1 MILSKASSSSALV
14 LLGRQTGITVIP
26 AGTELTRLNYF
37 DGKFLRAQDLQ
48 AEQAYLRNLV
58 ELSNRA
64 NGAGVVHGF
73 DLTLAGGDRMTLGP
87 GLAIDAQGR
96 VLMLPQEHGV
106 SIQDLIN
113 RSRPAA
119 GAVQS
124 SLVERSGSFEVCEEI
139 VTEPGTGAVAGRDWY
154 LITIGHAEAL
164 CGEEDVYGKL
174 CEEACITTTDR
185 PFRVEGVVLR
195 ATPLT
200 LSTPLAQSNAVALDR
215 THLRSLIASA
225 FFEDERK
232 RVGSLI
238 SGAGLQSPV
247 WCRGA
252 SPFGGSEVA
261 LGVLVREGSATLFLD
276 EWIAR
281 RELMETSPR
290 RYWQWRM
297 AMRPWDV
304 YLAQILQFQCQLHD
318 RFRTLPPELE
328 QDDPCVQAKKLVA
341 EAAEHFQVLTGFY
354 KETTARLAK
363 MTRSV
368 RDKLLEDQP
377 ALKTGL
383 EKFALFQDRLVKV
396 GQAFKFVP
404 PERALIHWGF
414 AELPPAGYLMVM
426 PGSTVSVNQQVR
438 RMMGEGVDL
447 RFCIVR
453 PDFVPHALEEAQHME
468 RISLLE
474 GLDHPE
480 RKPQV
485 DVLVPNG
492 RIAPDRVDT
501 GSFYE
506 MRLNLIP
513 DNLAVLGIAARRA
526 LRPDDEDD
534 GDAAKLSIHTNLT
547 LNTDAF
553 RTAYLAAL
561 SRAGEQREPETF
573 EYSGAA
579 RTEGA
584 PGQGFA
590 FHFAGATRAFTFEAA
605 QPKPAPAPAPAG
617 TDQPIVGTAQ
627 PAGTTGATILNVNSG
642 ATLSLLRSKALAAVR
657 AGPEARSS
665 LWTSLEID
673 RDPSELAR
681 GQSARVKGECFVLLT
696 LEAQKAAVLAT
707 NARAELEVADRSVL
721 VRASFAGELQI
732 EDQDLR
738 PGRLEVRETKCVLA
752 GELNLSFRQGTRQ
765 ENFSLYLS
773 EPVRILRTDGTYGPS
788 YRIEAPEPS
797 VLQPLVAELEVRR
810 DWKSAT
816 QAEAIGVMSFRA
828 PREQAQPAAGAP
840 GAPSAGGGA
849 GVMRLNVSAA
859 LTNALEA
866 SKLVLRQAFR
876 AWQTINPAVRE
887 PNHPAHE
894 AAIRALRSIGTALGG
909 GKFADLAA
917 KRLFPAPP
925 PAGSE
930 LNVLATLDWVLFHRR
945 RDKVCREEKPVAPIE
960 TRHYAVYHVTLT
972 GDQSVDALRKLLER
986 TGAQAAGLP
995 ALDFVQTV
1003 EFGAGIHAVV
1013 SSHTQ
1018 LQASWRQDVGLDAGD
1033 IVGGIIASRGVAA
1046 AEGERLAQER
1056 IEALVEVLGV
1066 VVPVDARPDY
1076 EVMPRVPDPLDIAG
1090 NDGAIIVATRKAVAT
1105 NCHDVVAVEREEE
1118 LKQLGDA
1125 ALAGRLEEAL
1135 AASKTAKP
1143 LGKVNFTGAAPEQ
1156 ASLKAVQDQ
1165 WAPLNLG
1172 KASLG
1177 IVVAAAPDTASAS
1190 YPPQAAAIIAA
1201 LGGSTTPGLVKS
1213 PKPMPG
1219 CPAMTIVAGSVER
1232 RNALLIYTNW
1242 DNGEH
1247 FIPAGAAPYSSPM
1260 EFRNNAPQGDAL
1272 KSYIAGLTAN
1282 QPVRGVTLAT
1292 PQAAPDGG
1300 ANARLKAVLDALVA
1314 AGLPLPDAA
1323 RQVVEALS
1331 APDRKQLETAGFTP
1345 NDYEDIIFFELNA
1358 G

>member
-1 MILSKASSSSALV
+1 
-14 LLGRQTGITVIP
+14 
-26 AGTELTRLNYF
+26 
-37 DGKFLRAQDLQ
+37 
-48 AEQAYLRNLV
+48 
-58 ELSNRA
+58 
-64 NGAGVVHGF
+64 
-73 DLTLAGGDRMTLGP
+73 
-87 GLAIDAQGR
+87 
-96 VLMLPQEHGV
+96 
-106 SIQDLIN
+106 
-113 RSRPAA
+113 
-119 GAVQS
+119 
-124 SLVERSGSFEVCEEI
+124 
-139 VTEPGTGAVAGRDWY
+139 
-154 LITIGHAEAL
+154 
-164 CGEEDVYGKL
+164 
-174 CEEACITTTDR
+174 
-185 PFRVEGVVLR
+185 
-195 ATPLT
+195 
-200 LSTPLAQSNAVALDR
+200 
-215 THLRSLIASA
+215 
-225 FFEDERK
+225 
-232 RVGSLI
+232 
-238 SGAGLQSPV
+238 
-247 WCRGA
+247 
-252 SPFGGSEVA
+252 
-261 LGVLVREGSATLFLD
+261 
-276 EWIAR
+276 
-281 RELMETSPR
+281 
-290 RYWQWRM
+290 
-297 AMRPWDV
+297 
-304 YLAQILQFQCQLHD
+304 
-318 RFRTLPPELE
+318 
-328 QDDPCVQAKKLVA
+328 VQAKKLVA

-534 GDAAKLSIHTNLT
+534 GDAAKLSIHTNLA

-579 RTEGA
+579 RAEGA

-665 LWTSLEID
+665 LWSSLEID
-673 RDPSELAR
+673 RDPTELAR

-816 QAEAIGVMSFRA
+816 QAEAIGVMSSARRA
-828 PREQAQPAAGAP
+828 SRRQPAAE
-840 GAPSAGGGA
+840 
-849 GVMRLNVSAA
+849 R
-859 LTNALEA
+859 
-866 SKLVLRQAFR
+866 R
-876 AWQTINPAVRE
+876 ARRARAAVR
-887 PNHPAHE
+887 
-894 AAIRALRSIGTALGG
+894 
-909 GKFADLAA
+909 
-917 KRLFPAPP
+917 
-925 PAGSE
+925 
-930 LNVLATLDWVLFHRR
+930 
-945 RDKVCREEKPVAPIE
+945 
-960 TRHYAVYHVTLT
+960 
-972 GDQSVDALRKLLER
+972 
-986 TGAQAAGLP
+986 
-995 ALDFVQTV
+995 
-1003 EFGAGIHAVV
+1003 
-1013 SSHTQ
+1013 
-1018 LQASWRQDVGLDAGD
+1018 ASCA
-1033 IVGGIIASRGVAA
+1033 
-1046 AEGERLAQER
+1046 
-1056 IEALVEVLGV
+1056 
-1066 VVPVDARPDY
+1066 
-1076 EVMPRVPDPLDIAG
+1076 
-1090 NDGAIIVATRKAVAT
+1090 
-1105 NCHDVVAVEREEE
+1105 
-1118 LKQLGDA
+1118 
-1125 ALAGRLEEAL
+1125 
-1135 AASKTAKP
+1135 
-1143 LGKVNFTGAAPEQ
+1143 
-1156 ASLKAVQDQ
+1156 
-1165 WAPLNLG
+1165 
-1172 KASLG
+1172 
-1177 IVVAAAPDTASAS
+1177 
-1190 YPPQAAAIIAA
+1190 
-1201 LGGSTTPGLVKS
+1201 
-1213 PKPMPG
+1213 
-1219 CPAMTIVAGSVER
+1219 
-1232 RNALLIYTNW
+1232 
-1242 DNGEH
+1242 
-1247 FIPAGAAPYSSPM
+1247 
-1260 EFRNNAPQGDAL
+1260 
-1272 KSYIAGLTAN
+1272 
-1282 QPVRGVTLAT
+1282 
-1292 PQAAPDGG
+1292 
-1300 ANARLKAVLDALVA
+1300 
-1314 AGLPLPDAA
+1314 
-1323 RQVVEALS
+1323 
-1331 APDRKQLETAGFTP
+1331 
-1345 NDYEDIIFFELNA
+1345 
-1358 G
+1358 